1 MRFVTPSMIWPFE
14 HTQERFVEQGC
25 RLQGMP
31 KALAPEIFRGQAA
44 KLFVRCSGQF
54 TGISATAS
62 VCVAMRTY
70 YVFDRYGLAYHMP
83 KRM

>member
-1 MRFVTPSMIWPFE
+1 MRFVTPGMIWLFE
-14 HTQERFVEQGC
+14 HTQECFVEQGC
-25 RLQGMP
+25 GLERMTGT
-31 KALAPEIFRGQAA
+31 LASEIFRSQAA
-44 KLFVRCSGQF
+44 KLFVRCSRQF

-70 YVFDRYGLAYHMP
+70 HVFDHYGLAYHMP